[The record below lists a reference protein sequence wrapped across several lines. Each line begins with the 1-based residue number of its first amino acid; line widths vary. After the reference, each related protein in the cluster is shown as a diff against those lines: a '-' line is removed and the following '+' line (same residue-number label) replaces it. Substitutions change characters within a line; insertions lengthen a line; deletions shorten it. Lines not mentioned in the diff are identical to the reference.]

1 MRARGLFFTFSR
13 VELAKVKSRT
23 KVEQFLFE
31 RFKSSCP
38 LSVEDAGGQ
47 TSCLGRTQPMKN
59 PKPFTRIKYSKL
71 NGRQQENYNLAKL
84 SGVMADYG
92 FTLQKLNDDWQ
103 GADAIALHIDGET
116 HLRIQLKGRPFIG
129 KRYTGKN
136 IWMAFPSSAGEWF
149 VCPHDELLGFA
160 RLRTNALNGKDW
172 IDKGI
177 YSWPKMSKEMQRFLK
192 KREYLLTV

>member
-1 MRARGLFFTFSR
+1 
-13 VELAKVKSRT
+13 
-23 KVEQFLFE
+23 
-31 RFKSSCP
+31 
-38 LSVEDAGGQ
+38 
-47 TSCLGRTQPMKN
+47 MKN

-84 SGVMADYG
+84 SGVMADHG

-116 HLRIQLKGRPFIG
+116 HLRIQLKGRPSIG

-136 IWMAFPSSAGEWF
+136 IWIAFGASAGEWF

-160 RLRTNALNGKDW
+160 RRRTTALSSRAWK
-172 IDKGI
+172 DKGI
-177 YSWPKMSKEMQRFLK
+177 YSWPIMPDEMRRFLK
-192 KREYLLTV
+192 ERDYLLTA